1 MPLDPESRTEAERY
15 NLAEAQLYYAIEG
28 EIGDFQY
35 KNPRPLI
42 EAIETAVQELP
53 SRIQYLV
60 EDLSILHQYGY
71 LDDDTRE
78 AIHEKYDVQEPV
90 DIAEELIEIE
100 RKDPLYHPPL
110 AVSGV
115 TRDTFNTMEIG
126 VHLGHILHTIDENS
140 ETNLH
145 HPALISGFML
155 GLAGKW
161 FDDKHGVDQIG
172 LWMKQLNGS
181 LSEEMND
188 VEATQAELLQAVD
201 RTTEEIGLHDEIA
214 SRLRSVGFEPVLP
227 LVVEVYRQIAPEF
240 QDEYGD
246 STFIAPSDIEELPLD
261 DLIHPLAA
269 DLKAS
274 DRISKA
280 EALADAAFTDVQVLA
295 EKTWRQDMCE
305 IDVLAANL
313 LATTK
318 LTSKS
323 SIELL
328 NEKFW
333 KASENVKGKH
343 LNDLSGTGTSPEPW
357 DDYPLVEETSDGRQ
371 LTGYGKFLAH
381 LVAGRELTQVNYP
394 LVEQIDTEELHVF
407 YPDKERLVYVPDE
420 ADVLT
425 ACYAFALGHLDG
437 REDYNELF
445 EDAYNERVNP

>member
-1 MPLDPESRTEAERY
+1 MPLNPGSRTEAERY
-15 NLAEAQLYYAIEG
+15 NLAEAQLHYAIED

-35 KNPRPLI
+35 RNARPLI

-60 EDLSILHQYGY
+60 EDLSILHQYEY
-71 LDDDTRE
+71 LDNDTRE
-78 AIHEKYDVQEPV
+78 VIHEKYDVEEPA
-90 DIAEELIEIE
+90 DIAEKLIEIE
-100 RKDPLYHPPL
+100 RNDPLYHPPL

-115 TRDTFNTMEIG
+115 TRETFNSMELG

-140 ETNLH
+140 ETELH

-161 FDDKHGVDQIG
+161 FDDKHGVDQTG

-188 VEATQAELLQAVD
+188 IKATQAELLQAVD
-201 RTTEEIGLHDEIA
+201 RTTEEIGLHVEIA

-227 LVVEVYRQIAPEF
+227 LVMEIYNQISPEVQEVYR
-240 QDEYGD
+240 D
-246 STFIAPSDIEELPLD
+246 STFIDPSDIEELPLD
-261 DLIHPLAA
+261 DLIYPLAA

-280 EALADAAFTDVQVLA
+280 EALADAALTDVQVLA

-305 IDVLAANL
+305 IDVLAANM

-328 NEKFW
+328 NEKFR
-333 KASENVKGKH
+333 KANENIEGKH

-357 DDYPLVEETSDGRQ
+357 DDYPLVEETSNGRR
-371 LTGYGKFLAH
+371 LTDYGKFLAH
-381 LVAGRELTQVNYP
+381 LVAGWELTQVKYP

-407 YPDKERLVYVPDE
+407 YPDEERLVYVPDE

-425 ACYAFALGHLDG
+425 VCYAFALGHLDG
-437 REDYNELF
+437 CGDYDELF